1 MSKKEKI
8 YSGKERIK
16 IINDFIKIAEKM
28 ESIELLQIAIEN
40 NSVFTDD
47 IYNNLH
53 EELQRLEKNEAYF
66 K

>member
-40 NSVFTDD
+40 NSVFTDY